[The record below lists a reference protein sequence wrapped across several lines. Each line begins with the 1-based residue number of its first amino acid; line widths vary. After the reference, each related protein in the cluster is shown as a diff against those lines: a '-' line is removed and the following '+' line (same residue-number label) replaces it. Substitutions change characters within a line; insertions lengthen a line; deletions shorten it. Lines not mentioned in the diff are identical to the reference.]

1 VECSPLLS
9 APVNALYYLEKWWGK
24 QMLSPLG
31 ANFTHPRGQ
40 VHHWELTSPLKTG
53 LSFLTSLQI
62 CRLLHQKVVW
72 GSLKWSGWIELVN
85 KNELAYYV
93 CRIFVGTLWM
103 IQGLVSHKFSS
114 WVRSFT
120 RSFVPWYEISCSV
133 LKIYANKFH
142 TWVQTTNLCR

>member
-1 VECSPLLS
+1 LAGKVKWDKEKTGNIKHDKIIQYFPQFDPMGKISPQGVTLFPS
-9 APVNALYYLEKWWGK
+9 WNVHPFFRPHALYYLEKWWGK

-72 GSLKWSGWIELVN
+72 GSLKWSG
-85 KNELAYYV
+85 
-93 CRIFVGTLWM
+93 
-103 IQGLVSHKFSS
+103 
-114 WVRSFT
+114 
-120 RSFVPWYEISCSV
+120 
-133 LKIYANKFH
+133 
-142 TWVQTTNLCR
+142 